1 MPCLSCRSPRKF
13 LRHQFQRHWILVW
26 PQQLR
31 PLLLHLFY
39 HQRLPPFWPSSQTP
53 SSKYFRP
60 SQSQAVLILVLP
72 RAWPF
77 SGGVS
82 APLANPSQLV
92 AQASSFAAS
101 GVGFASSPLATTTP
115 LASGR
120 PNNFVVPTFVSTFSA
135 PIPSL
140 TLSASF
146 STVNAAFPSSAI
158 SATPLAPLPV
168 LHQQFVVGPGFSPV
182 PEKLVSQI
190 VAGKFVELHELL
202 PSNIV
207 LTEPEP
213 QLLFDGHLV
222 LTSPPKKPERRI
234 EDISTWLEAF
244 CLLPYH
250 RVILPSSL
258 ERSPAVSTPD
268 TPHISPVLQSGLVV
282 VQPSV

>member
-31 PLLLHLFY
+31 PLLLLFY

-92 AQASSFAAS
+92 AQASSFATS
-101 GVGFASSPLATTTP
+101 GFGFASSSPATATP

-135 PIPSL
+135 PIPL
-140 TLSASF
+140 LALSASS
-146 STVNAAFPSSAI
+146 STINVALPSNAV
-158 SATPLAPLPV
+158 SATPLAPLLV
-168 LHQQFVVGPGFSPV
+168 LHQPFVVGPGFSPV
-182 PEKLVSQI
+182 PAMLVSQI
-190 VAGKFVELHELL
+190 V
-202 PSNIV
+202 
-207 LTEPEP
+207 
-213 QLLFDGHLV
+213 
-222 LTSPPKKPERRI
+222 
-234 EDISTWLEAF
+234 WL
-244 CLLPYH
+244 
-250 RVILPSSL
+250 RSSL
-258 ERSPAVSTPD
+258 NSTSCCPR
-268 TPHISPVLQSGLVV
+268 TLFSQSLSLSCCSMGALC
-282 VQPSV
+282 